1 LQESV
6 KGETGRSIDIIRE
19 LDWTGGEGIPGIL
32 FTALFTVLAQPS
44 QCIMTLSTSIF
55 TSVCK
60 MLKPHMYNQTG
71 KDTDT
76 YSRDSNSRKRFIQT
90 PQIVSGIT
98 FDFSVYTADVI
109 VLLDPLQ
116 IKFSFENHIHL

>member
-6 KGETGRSIDIIRE
+6 KRETGRSIDIIRKLE
-19 LDWTGGEGIPGIL
+19 WTGGKGIPGIL

-44 QCIMTLSTSIF
+44 QCIMTLSTTIF

-60 MLKPHMYNQTG
+60 MLKSHMYNQTG
-71 KDTDT
+71 TDTDT
-76 YSRDSNSRKRFIQT
+76 YSTDSNSRKRLIQT

-109 VLLDPLQ
+109 FLLDPLQ
-116 IKFSFENHIHL
+116 IKFSPENHIHL